1 MKKLKLLI
9 EKQYSLM
16 TIEKETAKW
25 VENDYILDGDTI
37 RKSPACKSDPI
48 FINLIDND
56 TVSTYVLSSASEI
69 EPNTSVETANIWT
82 KVKE

>member
-37 RKSPACKSDPI
+37 RRSPACKSDPI

>member
-69 EPNTSVETANIWT
+69 EPNTSVETSNIWT

>member
-69 EPNTSVETANIWT
+69 EPNKSVETANIWT